1 MSALIGRSFLRQAQ
15 PSRSTWGLILGAEF
29 RFLCISWGG
38 CSDLTKAECCG
49 RCSAKR
55 DFSILFVGLLH
66 FNILFGCYG
75 LVLFCFLFVPGL
87 GNGRCDTKDDGSWS
101 FTGCFLSMAAAFGG
115 QAIGHGKGQRFARLC
130 SSKVM
135 WCWVLGVPK
144 PIYFKAFLRTY
155 KQGKQV
161 FTPDVFFLGVSNAKS
176 Q

>member
-1 MSALIGRSFLRQAQ
+1 MAGV
-15 PSRSTWGLILGAEF
+15 T
-29 RFLCISWGG
+29 
-38 CSDLTKAECCG
+38 
-49 RCSAKR
+49 
-55 DFSILFVGLLH
+55 H
-66 FNILFGCYG
+66 
-75 LVLFCFLFVPGL
+75 
-87 GNGRCDTKDDGSWS
+87 KDDGSWS

-161 FTPDVFFLGVSNAKS
+161 FTPDVFFLGVSNAKKS
-176 Q
+176 VKRMHAKHIGSSMK